1 MQQNRVPQ
9 DAITTYS
16 GNKKAMYAT
25 DEQGN
30 YTLIASS
37 GWEVE
42 EVATMQ
48 AVHELQRLAQVAH
61 TQVLGGKKS
70 PLFFH
75 MYARRM
81 DLQILAE
88 SVGIFK
94 WRIKRHFNPKIFKNL
109 SRTILDR
116 YADALGIS
124 RETLLMLPEE
134 FQDPQDG

>member
-9 DAITTYS
+9 DAVTTYG

-30 YTLIASS
+30 YTLTASN

-48 AVHELQRLAQVAH
+48 AVHELQRLAEEAR
-61 TQVLGGKKS
+61 TQVVKGVKS

-81 DLQILAE
+81 DLQVLAE
-88 SVGIFK
+88 STGLFK
-94 WRIKRHFNPKIFKNL
+94 WRIKRHFNPKIFSKL
-109 SRTILDR
+109 SLTILSR

-124 RETLLMLPEE
+124 QEALSTLPEE
-134 FQDPQDG
+134 SHDTCNG